1 MLDEGDKAIC
11 AEITREIV
19 EEVVSK
25 VMQVHLETCPHG
37 KMLARSKA
45 ILIGA
50 CIGSSLG
57 SGGLVLAI
65 AKIASAI

>member
-25 VMQVHLETCPHG
+25 VMTVHLDTCPHG
-37 KMLARSKA
+37 KMLARGKA

-50 CIGSSLG
+50 CIGSSLAGG
-57 SGGLVLAI
+57 SFVLAI
-65 AKIASAI
+65 AKIVSVI